1 MSAAGVDKTG
11 MEYWAD
17 LDPDG
22 FGALSLRESLDVPVI
37 ARVNGYALGGG
48 MEMVLGCDIVVAA
61 ETAKFGLTE
70 PRIGRL
76 PLDGG
81 MVRLPR
87 QIPYHQAMGLLLT
100 GRKAPAAEMYRLG
113 LVNEVVPAADLDDAV
128 QRWVDDVLAC
138 APLSLKAIKQ
148 TVSAPRTSPRGRP
161 TLCGCRAGRGTAEQ
175 GPGRGGARL
184 PGEARAGME
193 RIVTVDPGV
202 WGVVATPFSGSTL
215 DVDEGSLVKLVAHY
229 ESIGVTGLTV
239 LGVFGEAAQ
248 LSSTERREV
257 LEAAADTVALPLV
270 VGATSLGTAPV
281 IEESLL
287 AVEAVG
293 DRVAALMVQVN
304 SPRPDDCRLICAR
317 CTRPPACRSSSRTTR
332 RSAA

>member
-1 MSAAGVDKTG
+1 VTSFEAGIRYELDGHVARVTIDRPNVLNAVDRVAHLELRRVWAEIEASSDVRVVVLTGAGDRSFCVGADVSAAGVNKTG

-22 FGALSLRESLDVPVI
+22 FGGLSLRESLDVPVI

-61 ETAKFGLTE
+61 ETARFGLTE

-100 GRKAPAAEMYRLG
+100 GRKAPAAEMHRLG

-148 TVSAPRTSPRGRP
+148 TVHRTAHLSAREANTV
-161 TLCGCRAGRGTAEQ
+161 
-175 GPGRGGARL
+175 RL
-184 PGEARAGME
+184 P
-193 RIVTVDPGV
+193 
-202 WGVVATPFSGSTL
+202 
-215 DVDEGSLVKLVAHY
+215 
-229 ESIGVTGLTV
+229 
-239 LGVFGEAAQ
+239 
-248 LSSTERREV
+248 
-257 LEAAADTVALPLV
+257 AL
-270 VGATSLGTAPV
+270 
-281 IEESLL
+281 
-287 AVEAVG
+287 
-293 DRVAALMVQVN
+293 VAALQSKDQDEGVRAFQEKRAPN
-304 SPRPDDCRLICAR
+304 WTGS
-317 CTRPPACRSSSRTTR
+317 
-332 RSAA
+332 